1 MIPKRAKKDSKL
13 FYASLLVVLFLF
25 ILGSAL
31 MTYYLDQEKEIGTSI
46 YPNVFIDRNN
56 VGHLSKVQ
64 ANKFFLEREN
74 ALKNI
79 HLDIMYKDQQIATLS
94 AQKLN
99 VHSSSKEQI
108 DRAYLIGRSQHIPS
122 RIYQKI
128 VTIFNLRKYYF
139 NTTIEYDKGTVKDYV
154 NSLED
159 QYNKPAKNALFTFEN
174 GRVVTFRVDEEGL
187 RINSDKFIL
196 DIDRILSLM
205 QKNPQAS
212 TITLTDS
219 PVKPE
224 ISLNEANKFGIEE
237 LIGEGQSNYTHSIPE
252 RIYNVSLAASKFN
265 GVIIEKGKVLSF
277 NDIVGDISS
286 STGYKPAYV
295 IKNGRTV
302 LGDGGGVCQV
312 STTLFRAA
320 LNTGLPILE
329 RTAHAYRVG
338 YYENDAKPGLDA
350 TVFGPYV
357 DLKIKNDTTAAILL
371 EVENDEEN
379 KILKFK
385 IYGKK
390 DGRLAE
396 ISPIRITDE
405 QAAPPPVYQD
415 DPTLKKGVVK
425 QVDFAASG
433 AKSTFT
439 YKIHRA
445 DKSTEEKTFVSVYRP
460 WAAVYLVGQAD

>member
-1 MIPKRAKKDSKL
+1 
-13 FYASLLVVLFLF
+13 
-25 ILGSAL
+25 
-31 MTYYLDQEKEIGTSI
+31 
-46 YPNVFIDRNN
+46 
-56 VGHLSKVQ
+56 
-64 ANKFFLEREN
+64 
-74 ALKNI
+74 
-79 HLDIMYKDQQIATLS
+79 
-94 AQKLN
+94 
-99 VHSSSKEQI
+99 
-108 DRAYLIGRSQHIPS
+108 
-122 RIYQKI
+122 
-128 VTIFNLRKYYF
+128 
-139 NTTIEYDKGTVKDYV
+139 
-154 NSLED
+154 
-159 QYNKPAKNALFTFEN
+159 
-174 GRVVTFRVDEEGL
+174 
-187 RINSDKFIL
+187 
-196 DIDRILSLM
+196 M